1 MYSATQLMQ
10 NGFTHVATFGRK
22 EMAEARAE
30 FHRKQGLTAR
40 VVVEKAAF
48 GFEVF
53 SVYIKIEE
61 A

>member
-1 MYSATQLMQ
+1 MNATKLMQ
-10 NGFTHVATFGRK
+10 QGYMCVATFNQKSR
-22 EMAEARAE
+22 ADARAE
-30 FHRKQGLTAR
+30 FHRKQGQIAR